1 MSDTEK
7 LQRLLKQAG
16 KSARRKASRKKLP
29 IAISEN
35 GEIKLIYPNK
45 KVKVLRRSRKYKK
58 AS

>member
-1 MSDTEK
+1 MTATEK
-7 LQRLLKQAG
+7 LQTLLKKAG

-35 GEIKLIYPNK
+35 GEIKLIYPDK
-45 KVKVLRRSRKYKK
+45 KEKVIRKVQRHRK